1 MAPNNFEEV
10 KETFLSEIMETKEM
24 NDIPGDLIFNW
35 DQTGINL
42 VPRAL
47 WTMDKKGNKR
57 IAITGLQDKRQITAV
72 ICGSMMGEI
81 LPPQLIYG
89 GKTGRCH
96 PKISFPDDWLISHSP
111 NHWSNEETMLQY
123 IRKII
128 VRFVVNTRQYLE
140 LPEDQLAL
148 ALFR

>member
-42 VPRAL
+42 VPGAL
-47 WTMDKKGNKR
+47 WTMDKKGNKW

-72 ICGSMMGEI
+72 IYGNMMGEI
-81 LPPQLIYG
+81 LPPPHIYG
-89 GKTGRCH
+89 GKTGRYH
-96 PKISFPDDWLISHSP
+96 PKISFPDD
-111 NHWSNEETMLQY
+111 
-123 IRKII
+123 
-128 VRFVVNTRQYLE
+128 
-140 LPEDQLAL
+140 
-148 ALFR
+148 